1 MTRVVIE
8 RLRILGLGGRAP
20 TRTEVEAALRN
31 ALATVAPATARP
43 TRSARVGGGQT
54 LEQAAAAVVEGVTGR
69 KADRR

>member
-1 MTRVVIE
+1 MTRIVIE

-20 TRTEVEAALRN
+20 TRTEVEAALRS

-43 TRSARVGGGQT
+43 VRSASIGGGRT
-54 LEQAAAAVVEGVTGR
+54 LERAAASVADAVAGR

>member
-20 TRTEVEAALRN
+20 TPTEIEAALRG

-43 TRSARVGGGQT
+43 ARMASVSGGQT
-54 LEQAAAAVVEGVTGR
+54 LEQAAAAVADAVAGR
-69 KADRR
+69 RADWQ